1 MQLCADVGGC
11 GDGLAV
17 GGADDGLAA
26 GGADDGLAAD
36 VLVT

>member
-17 GGADDGLAA
+17 GEGDDGLAV
-26 GGADDGLAAD
+26 GGAGDGLAAD

>member
-11 GDGLAV
+11 GEGLAV
-17 GGADDGLAA
+17 